1 MTDWV
6 IPAITAS
13 ASLLGT
19 VVGGLATYWTS
30 KKNYE
35 RQSVADDER
44 LKYDLL
50 RDATIRFVAAM
61 TEISVAGAGLK
72 EISA

>member
-19 VVGGLATYWTS
+19 IVGGLATYWT
-30 KKNYE
+30 
-35 RQSVADDER
+35 A
-44 LKYDLL
+44 
-50 RDATIRFVAAM
+50 
-61 TEISVAGAGLK
+61 
-72 EISA
+72 